1 MKPRFISMRGSVALT
16 QGLLD
21 LISYINNLAP
31 TKDMRLLEIG
41 AYTGEST
48 SIFCR
53 HFKSVTIIDP
63 YTDGGKHASGDEV
76 LDAFCFRMKEHTN
89 YTLIRKTSDNAFKDV
104 IDEQFDVVYLD
115 GNHDYHYV
123 KRDILNYQTLV
134 KPNGFITGHDY
145 KNGWVGVEKAVDECL
160 GNPQIRFMDASWLVR
175 KSGEKQ

>member
-1 MKPRFISMRGSVALT
+1 MLPQFISMRGSVALT

-21 LISYINNLAP
+21 LISYIDKLAP
-31 TKDMRLLEIG
+31 TKDMHLLEIG

-48 SIFCR
+48 SIFCQ
-53 HFKSVTIIDP
+53 HFKHVTTIDP
-63 YTDGGKHASGDEV
+63 HTDGGKNATGLEV
-76 LDAFCFRMKEHTN
+76 YNAFCFRMKEHNN
-89 YTLIRKTSDNAFKDV
+89 YTLISQTSDNAFKDV

-123 KRDILNYQTLV
+123 KRDILNYQTLI

-160 GNPQIRFMDASWLVR
+160 GAPQIRFMDASWLVR
-175 KSGEKQ
+175 KTEKV